1 MGAYRDINI
10 LGTRGIPAAHGGFET
25 FAQHLAL
32 YLRDRGWNVT
42 VYCQADNNAA
52 HRRED
57 DWNGIRR
64 VHFGTA
70 HGGPIGTVQ
79 FDLRC
84 VLDVLRR
91 PGIDLVLGYN
101 TAILN
106 VLQRLAGR
114 RVLMN
119 MDGIEWKRGKWPL
132 PARAWFYCNEVIGSN
147 TCSTAIADHPEI
159 ARHLARRSFR
169 PAEIIPYGAASVS
182 AAPVAPL
189 DPFGLHPSRYM
200 LTVAR
205 MEPENSILEMV
216 SAFSARPRGMKY
228 LLLGALDPSKPYH
241 RRVRAA
247 ASDEVVFAGAIY
259 DRPIVQ
265 ALRFHAYACLHG
277 HQVGGTNPSLVE
289 AMGAGSA
296 IIAHDNRFN
305 RWTAGEGQLFFT
317 DINSCSAALG
327 EALTN
332 SARITVARQMARQ
345 RHQQHFRWEDV
356 LHAYEQLLLAPE
368 IRTAPQP
375 MAADDPA

>member
-42 VYCQADNNAA
+42 VYCQLDAA
-52 HRRED
+52 TAGAVED

-64 VHFGTA
+64 VHIGTA
-70 HGGPIGTVQ
+70 NTGPLGTIQ

-101 TAILN
+101 TAIFN
-106 VLQRLAGR
+106 ILQRLAGR

-132 PARAWFYCNEVIGSN
+132 PAKAWFYCNEVIGSN

-169 PAEIIPYGAASVS
+169 PAVIIPYGAASVT
-182 AAPVAPL
+182 AAPTTLL
-189 DPFGLHPSRYM
+189 DRFGLQPSRYM
-200 LTVAR
+200 LSVAR

-216 SAFSARPRGMKY
+216 SAFSARSRGMKY

-241 RRVRAA
+241 QRVQAA
-247 ASDEVVFAGAIY
+247 ASEEVVFAGANY
-259 DRPIVQ
+259 EQPVVQ

-289 AMGAGSA
+289 AMGAGNA
-296 IIAHDNRFN
+296 IIGHDNQFN
-305 RWTAGEGQLFFT
+305 RWTAGQGQLFFT
-317 DINSCSAALG
+317 DANSCSAALG
-327 EALTN
+327 EALAN
-332 SARITVARQMARQ
+332 PARMAMARQLARQ
-345 RHQQHFRWEDV
+345 RHAEHFQWEHV

-368 IRTAPQP
+368 SRTAPQP
-375 MAADDPA
+375 IAADDPA

>member
-25 FAQHLAL
+25 FAEHLAL

-42 VYCQADNNAA
+42 VYCQADGPAA
-52 HRRED
+52 GPTED
-57 DWNGIRR
+57 DWNGVRR
-64 VHFGTA
+64 VHIGATHNGPLGT
-70 HGGPIGTVQ
+70 IQ

-101 TAILN
+101 TAIFN
-106 VLQRLAGR
+106 VLQRLRGR

-132 PARAWFYCNEVIGSN
+132 PAKAWFYCNEVIGSN

-169 PAEIIPYGAASVS
+169 PAVVIPYGAASIS
-182 AAPVAPL
+182 AAPTTPL
-189 DPFGLHPSRYM
+189 EPLGLQPSRYV
-200 LTVAR
+200 LSVAR

-216 SAFSARPRGMKY
+216 SAFSAKPRGMKY
-228 LLLGALDPSKPYH
+228 VLLGALDPSKPYH
-241 RRVRAA
+241 RRVQAA

-259 DRPIVQ
+259 DQPIVQ

-289 AMGAGSA
+289 AMGAGNA
-296 IIAHDNRFN
+296 IIAHDNQFN
-305 RWTAGEGQLFFT
+305 RWTAGTGQLFFT

-327 EALTN
+327 EALAN
-332 SARITVARQMARQ
+332 PARMLQARQLARQ
-345 RHQQHFRWEDV
+345 RHEQHFQWNDV
-356 LHAYEQLLLAPE
+356 LHAYEQLLLAPKS
-368 IRTAPQP
+368 RPVSQP
-375 MAADDPA
+375 IAADDPA